1 MKIYYVEDE
10 LNLASIIT
18 KYLTKE
24 GYDVTTFNNGEDAI
38 KHIEDE
44 VDLWILDIMLPGTIS
59 GYDLIKEITD
69 KNPAALVI
77 FTSARDQDLDKII
90 GLELGSDDYLA
101 KPYSPK
107 ELILRVKAIL
117 RRGRKISFDII
128 THDNYEINIT
138 KREIKDGDELIE
150 LTNKEF
156 ELLLFF
162 LKNINQ
168 PFNREQILER
178 VWGDNY
184 FGSDRV
190 VDDLLRRL
198 RQKLPNLKIETI
210 YGFGYKLLWIKWKGL
225 VYRPK

>member
-1 MKIYYVEDE
+1 MKIYFVEDE
-10 LNLASIIT
+10 VNLASIIS

-24 GYDVTTFNNGEDAI
+24 GYDVKTFHTGEDAI
-38 KHIEDE
+38 KHINDD
-44 VDLWILDIMLPGTIS
+44 VDLWILDIMLPGAIS
-59 GYDLIKEITD
+59 GYDLIKEITN
-69 KNPAALVI
+69 KNPNALVM

-107 ELILRVKAIL
+107 ELVLRVKAIL
-117 RRGRKISFDII
+117 RRGRKQSADII
-128 THDNYEINIT
+128 FHDNYEINVT
-138 KREIKDGDELIE
+138 KREIKEDDKVIE

-162 LKNINQ
+162 LKNVNQ
-168 PFNREQILER
+168 PFNREQILLK
-178 VWGDNY
+178 VWGENY
-184 FGSDRV
+184 YGSDRV

-210 YGFGYKLLWIKWKGL
+210 YGYGYKLL
-225 VYRPK
+225 

>member
-1 MKIYYVEDE
+1 MKIYFVEDE
-10 LNLASIIT
+10 INLAGIIT
-18 KYLTKE
+18 KYLVKE
-24 GYDVTTFNNGEDAI
+24 GYDVTTFHTGEEAI
-38 KHIEDE
+38 AHVNDD

-59 GYDLIKEITD
+59 GYDLIKEITA
-69 KNPAALVI
+69 KNPNALVM

-117 RRGRKISFDII
+117 RRGRKTSADII
-128 THDNYEINIT
+128 MHDNYEINIT
-138 KREIKDGDELIE
+138 KREIKENGEIIE

-162 LKNINQ
+162 LRNINQ
-168 PFNREQILER
+168 PFNREEILEK

-184 FGSDRV
+184 YGSDRV

-198 RQKLPNLKIETI
+198 RQKLPKLKIETI
-210 YGFGYKLLWIKWKGL
+210 YGFGYKLLWQGTENL
-225 VYRPK
+225 VYQHK

>member
-10 LNLASIIT
+10 KDLAGIIT
-18 KYLTKE
+18 KYLIKE
-24 GYDVTTFNNGEDAI
+24 GYEVETFYDGETAM
-38 KHIEDE
+38 KHVKDD

-59 GYDLIKEITD
+59 GYDLIKEIINY
-69 KNPAALVI
+69 NPNAAVM

-107 ELILRVKAIL
+107 ELVLRVKAIL
-117 RRGRKISFDII
+117 RRGRKVSSDII
-128 THDNYEINIT
+128 HHDGYEINVT
-138 KREIKDGDELIE
+138 KREIKDNGELIE

-162 LKNINQ
+162 LKNVNTA
-168 PFNREQILER
+168 FNREQILTK
-178 VWGDNY
+178 VWGENY

-210 YGFGYKLLWIKWKGL
+210 YGFGYKLL
-225 VYRPK
+225 

>member
-1 MKIYYVEDE
+1 MKIYFVEDE
-10 LNLASIIT
+10 INLAGIIT
-18 KYLTKE
+18 KYLVKE
-24 GYDVTTFNNGEDAI
+24 GYDVTTFHTGEEAI
-38 KHIEDE
+38 AHVNDD

-59 GYDLIKEITD
+59 GYDLIKEITA
-69 KNPAALVI
+69 KNPNALVM

-117 RRGRKISFDII
+117 RRGRKTSADII
-128 THDNYEINIT
+128 MHDNYEINIT
-138 KREIKDGDELIE
+138 KREIKENGEIIE

-162 LKNINQ
+162 LRNINQ
-168 PFNREQILER
+168 PFNREEILEK

-184 FGSDRV
+184 YGSDRV

-198 RQKLPNLKIETI
+198 RQKLPKLKIETI
-210 YGFGYKLLWIKWKGL
+210 YGFGYKLL
-225 VYRPK
+225 

>member
-1 MKIYYVEDE
+1 MKIYFVEDE
-10 LNLASIIT
+10 VNLASIIC
-18 KYLTKE
+18 KYLQKE
-24 GYDVTTFNNGEDAI
+24 GYDVKTFHTGEEAL
-38 KHIEDE
+38 KHVKDN
-44 VDLWILDIMLPGTIS
+44 VDLWILDIMLPGAVS
-59 GYDLIKEITD
+59 GYDLIKEIQ
-69 KNPAALVI
+69 KANPNALVI

-107 ELILRVKAIL
+107 ELVLRVKAIL
-117 RRGRKISFDII
+117 RRGKKQQANII
-128 THDNYEINIT
+128 NHDSYEINIT
-138 KREIKDGDELIE
+138 KREIREDDKLIE

-168 PFNREQILER
+168 PFNREEILEH
-178 VWGDNY
+178 VWGENY
-184 FGSDRV
+184 YGSDRV

-210 YGFGYKLLWIKWKGL
+210 YGYGYKLL
-225 VYRPK
+225 